1 MTPAPTPAPPPAPR
15 PGAGSS
21 SPRALRAGPARP
33 SSVRPGTGPE
43 ITGAGS
49 PPAGCSAVLRV
60 VRLPAT
66 AAVPEPGNERQ
77 TVAGVLRN
85 RVTEFLTGVRHTD
98 PVTVQARVRR
108 DPAAGTRIEL
118 ALSGRAVTVAGHAA
132 RCRDLLAGLVDLASH
147 RDEPGPHDKRH
158 HPYGRDD
165 DAGGR
170 AWRLTPAPAGR
181 PPGYGAVSWPVGGL
195 RWAALLDAV
204 ERSDGPCGVHVT
216 LVPMAPPLS
225 ALPVLRRAIRRADGR
240 RPTLRDDRDDRD
252 DRDRAAGSGETAAL
266 DLLEST
272 PVVFHATLTVTA
284 HDPAVAAELAAAL
297 GAPGLTPEPAAAP
310 SLSGALDAIPS
321 RSGALEGAPSRSGTL
336 PAASSRSG
344 TLEAIRTGAIVA
356 PRTAAGL
363 VPLTALPMDAVTVH
377 ARRPAVVARYAP
389 RTGAAGVWLGRSA
402 GGRPYRLRVPDLNQH
417 LLVTGLTGFGKTTT
431 VMTLLRRLWREHAIP
446 FLVID
451 PEKTEYLPLGA
462 VTLSLGR
469 DGTQINPLAVPEGVD
484 RAAFA
489 DTVAECLDA
498 ATGLSATWPFA
509 AAALRNAVTDLYHG
523 DDPPSVATF
532 YRAVL
537 EQAGAH
543 GGAGEQAA
551 NLRASLGQRVQSL
564 VAGAGGDALAGG
576 PGAGL
581 DWGRLLSA
589 PAVITLAGFG
599 DRTARQLAF
608 GLLLAGMVAY
618 RRANPLPR
626 FGHLAV
632 LEEAHLLLGNG
643 PGAGHSEG
651 VVTAAAEA
659 TATAISTQRS
669 YGQGFVL
676 VSQSPRQLPGEVTRL
691 FPNRLTHRLAED
703 PGEGALGQV
712 ADQVPMLGRGEAFVV
727 DAGGHPAPVWVTVV
741 PEPGGA
747 TTPEAPTEQ
756 VAGTSSGYGPAG
768 PAPSSE
774 NGSAYHA
781 GPPERIWCQA
791 CPRPCAARHWL
802 RLVPEVESG
811 LAGVPE
817 DGQADAAMGML
828 EHLIVRD
835 RMRPSYVELHAGF
848 YCVIARTLTR
858 ARATDRR
865 RAAAAQREARRVAD
879 RVAEDTRRGAE
890 LDR

>member
-1 MTPAPTPAPPPAPR
+1 M
-15 PGAGSS
+15 
-21 SPRALRAGPARP
+21 
-33 SSVRPGTGPE
+33 
-43 ITGAGS
+43 
-49 PPAGCSAVLRV
+49 
-60 VRLPAT
+60 
-66 AAVPEPGNERQ
+66 
-77 TVAGVLRN
+77 
-85 RVTEFLTGVRHTD
+85 
-98 PVTVQARVRR
+98 
-108 DPAAGTRIEL
+108 
-118 ALSGRAVTVAGHAA
+118 
-132 RCRDLLAGLVDLASH
+132 
-147 RDEPGPHDKRH
+147 
-158 HPYGRDD
+158 
-165 DAGGR
+165 
-170 AWRLTPAPAGR
+170 
-181 PPGYGAVSWPVGGL
+181 
-195 RWAALLDAV
+195 
-204 ERSDGPCGVHVT
+204 T
-216 LVPMAPPLS
+216 LVPLAPPLS

-240 RPTLRDDRDDRD
+240 RPAPTDDHGDRGD
-252 DRDRAAGSGETAAL
+252 RGDRGERDRTAGGSGTAAL

-284 HDPAVAAELAAAL
+284 DDPAVAAELAAAL
-297 GAPGLTPEPAAAP
+297 GAPGLTPGPVET
-310 SLSGALDAIPS
+310 SGARGLTPGPVET
-321 RSGALEGAPSRSGTL
+321 SGARGLTPRSVETPGARGLTPGPVEASGVPVLPPRPMKVSSVPGVIPGQGKASGAPGLIPEPVETL
-336 PAASSRSG
+336 GVPGWPGDPVAALPPAG
-344 TLEAIRTGAIVA
+344 MLEAIRTGAIVA
-356 PRTAAGL
+356 PRTAADL
-363 VPLTALPMDAVTVH
+363 LPLTDLPMDAVTVH
-377 ARRPAVVARYAP
+377 ARRPAVVARFAP

-417 LLVTGLTGFGKTTT
+417 LLVTGLVGFGKTTT

-523 DDPPSVATF
+523 DGPPTVATF
-532 YRAVL
+532 YRAVV

-581 DWGRLLSA
+581 DWERLLSA
-589 PAVITLAGFG
+589 PAVVTLAGFG

-643 PGAGHSEG
+643 PAAGHG
-651 VVTAAAEA
+651 QGAVPAAAEA
-659 TATAISTQRS
+659 TATAIATQRS

-676 VSQSPRQLPGEVTRL
+676 VTQSPRQLPGEVTRL

-703 PGEGALGQV
+703 PGEGALGRV
-712 ADQVPMLGRGEAFVV
+712 AEQVPMLGRGEAFVV
-727 DAGGHPAPVWVTVV
+727 DAGGHPAPVWVEVV
-741 PEPGGA
+741 PEPA
-747 TTPEAPTEQ
+747 SA
-756 VAGTSSGYGPAG
+756 AYDSASAAYDSASAAYDSADSAYDLAG
-768 PAPSSE
+768 PGPSAG
-774 NGSAYHA
+774 NNPVLRT

-791 CPRPCAARHWL
+791 CPHPCAARHWL
-802 RLVPEVESG
+802 RLAPEVESG
-811 LAGVPE
+811 LADVPE
-817 DGQADAAMGML
+817 ERQAEAAMGTL
-828 EHLIVRD
+828 ERLLARD
-835 RMRPSYVELHAGF
+835 RTRRTYVELHAGV
-848 YCVIARTLTR
+848 YCVIARALTR
-858 ARATDRR
+858 VRASDRG
-865 RAAAAQREARRVAD
+865 RAAAAPREARRVAD

-890 LDR
+890 QDT